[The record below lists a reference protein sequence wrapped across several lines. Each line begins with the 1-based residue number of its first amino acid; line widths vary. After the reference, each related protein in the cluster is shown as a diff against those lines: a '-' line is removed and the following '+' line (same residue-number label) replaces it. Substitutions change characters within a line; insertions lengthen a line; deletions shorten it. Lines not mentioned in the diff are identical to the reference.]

1 MSKKVDER
9 VVEMRFDNQQFE
21 SGVKTTMSTLDKLK
35 AALKFPSSTKSLD
48 SISNAAK
55 KVDFSGMQK
64 GIETVNAR
72 FSAMQVVGMTAL
84 SNITSAAMRAG
95 TNLVKSF
102 TIDPVVSGFKEYE
115 LQMNSIQTILANTKS
130 KGTTMSDVTAALDEL
145 NEYADLTIYNFAEM
159 TKNIGTFTAAG
170 VDLDTSVGAIK
181 GIANLGAMSSSTSSQ
196 VNTAMYQLSQA
207 LATGRVSLMDWNS
220 VVNAGMGGEQFQ
232 NALKRTAKNFGYDV
246 DEMIKK
252 YGSFR
257 ESLTQ
262 GGWLTAE
269 VLNET
274 LNQIG
279 GAYDATALKAK
290 GYSDDQIAA
299 ILDLADTATKAA
311 TEVKTFTQ
319 LMDTLKEAAG
329 SGFAKMWQNIF
340 GDFEQAKEFFSG
352 LHEMLEPIVT
362 GPIDAINSVI
372 EGAMGGGGSRWSEFT
387 GQLDKA
393 GVSVDSF
400 QKKLSEVASAKGVD
414 LSALINEYG
423 SLEKAMT
430 SGKISS
436 DMVSEALSGLAS
448 STDLATESTRSL
460 AEWQKVVDDVWL
472 GVYGNIDTGR
482 VERLAAAGWE
492 YAEVQKLV
500 NMTVDGHRLT
510 LEDLTAAQIESMGYT
525 KEQSEALANLAAEA
539 KKSGGDINTLINDI
553 LAPKRSGRELF
564 LEGLENILTAIIKPL
579 QAVGKAFSEVFGI
592 DSDGLYELIE
602 GFNEFSKEIIMAPAD
617 LEKLQSTFKG
627 LFSIVHLLATGF
639 GKTLTFALKAV
650 NAVLAPFG
658 TDLLSITGVIGEAIY
673 YFDQWVTSGTVI
685 EDVLSGIGDVFS
697 WIIEPMSG
705 FFEGFASL
713 PGISTA
719 LEFFGGLLDGIV
731 GYFKK
736 FNGLGSGTIFKEI
749 LRDVQNFLGGFQ
761 DAFNKI
767 KNLTWEDVLEGLT
780 GFGEKVGEFFTNL
793 IEDMKEIG
801 PDIIE
806 GLQNG
811 LLDGAEG
818 IVKFLQDLGTK
829 IIEAICAVLGIH
841 SPSTVFFEIGTNI
854 VQGLCNGIRYLS
866 DEVSGVIYDLVED
879 IKYALSGVDWGV
891 VIPVA
896 GAIGA
901 FAVLYQMTDALQGF
915 AQAAKDFASPMKS
928 ISNLGGSLKTTVD
941 GFNNL
946 MGFTQNNTSIKF
958 KQMAEGVKILAE
970 AIAILAGSVAALT
983 LVDQSKLLNAVLTIG
998 GLAAIIGVLAWA
1010 LNRFAAGGTV
1020 LEALQLDTTLLSL
1033 GAAFALLAVS
1043 AKILSG
1049 IDETGFENA
1058 KDMITLF
1065 ASVITALIAVSAFGG
1080 ARIGA
1085 ATIFLD
1091 QIGKAFLLLGVAA
1104 RLLGGMDARSMR
1116 NAQDMITTF
1125 AAVVI
1130 ALMLVSAI
1138 AGGHIGSVGGGNIG
1152 QAIQYLSQIGKAFL
1166 LLGIAARLLGG
1177 MDAGSMRNAQE
1188 MLLSFSGI
1196 VGVLML
1202 FAAIG
1207 GHRVG
1212 EATATLSQVGIAF
1225 LAIGVAARLLGG
1237 MSKEQIENAKE
1248 ALYAFTGVISVLMIV
1263 GSLAK
1268 GVSKGVAS
1276 SILSMSLAIG
1286 ILAGVSV
1293 LLSYVKLEDMY
1304 QGVAVVTVF
1313 GLLVSLMAQSARGV
1327 RDVKGT
1333 MIGMAVAIG
1342 VMAAAVVVLSFIR
1355 PDKLYGAAAA
1365 LGFLILTLSAAIAA
1379 TGKMPTKVGPIIAMI
1394 AAVAAAAGA
1403 VKILAEM
1410 KPENVLPA
1418 ALGLSAVLLAMAG
1431 ALKIIAGISSVS
1443 LEAIGGMAALTI
1455 IVGALSVII
1464 SSMNGID
1471 PLGAVA
1477 NAIALGVLINALA
1490 VAVGIISG
1498 VKSVSLEAIG
1508 GMAALTIIV
1517 GALSS
1522 VIVSMNGINPISAIA
1537 NAVALGVLINAL
1549 AFALNL
1555 MDGVNSISS
1564 SAYGAVILLAAIT
1577 AALGLGVIAP
1587 MNDLNPINSI
1597 ANALSLSILI
1607 NALVIAATILGVGA
1621 GFITAASAAIGPLA
1635 AVIGGLAAIVAAA
1648 GAINQIP
1655 GAQWLISEGGA
1666 FLTELGNAIG
1676 GFVGGI
1682 VGGALAGIT
1691 SGLPQIGTNLSG
1703 FAENLE
1709 PFVETMSGMNP
1720 NVGDSLVALATGL
1733 AAFTG
1738 AGFLDN
1744 LTAFFSGGA
1753 SGIEQIATQLPLLGV
1768 GLAGFAI
1775 AVAPIS
1781 DMDKIGTAATAFK
1794 NLAEAMA
1801 TVPNSGGW
1809 LGDILGGK
1817 DYSGFAEG
1825 MESIGKGLVAFDD
1838 ATTDVDTDTITTR
1851 VDALKTV
1858 MEALSGVPNTG
1869 GWLQMLLGEQDWE
1882 NYSEGMG
1889 AMAEGLATFDTNTQG
1904 IQTEGII
1911 ERVNALKAV
1920 MEALSSVPNSG
1931 GFLQK
1936 LLGEQDWE
1944 GYATGMTQ
1952 IALGLWNFD
1961 YYTRGIEDFERF
1973 NTVVNSLKLLIGGMA
1988 EIPSEGG
1995 MLTTLFDGE
2004 VDYQKFASGLV
2015 SIGEAMGKF
2024 AEKTAGIEDTAV
2036 LSSVVNSTRAL
2047 MDGLANINAEGGL
2060 LDEMMSGGETFTTF
2074 STSLTSLGGAIS
2086 AYAGSVADATYDNVS
2101 ASIAAARSVLSF
2113 INDTAGLD
2121 TSGVLSF
2128 VLAVNTLASA
2138 NIGEML
2144 EVFNAASADFAESG
2158 KGLIQAVADGISSN
2172 QSSVVDAV
2180 SAAMGDAKSEA
2191 NDSAGEFGE
2200 TGEKIVSEV
2209 VDGIDGSGGDIGTEL
2224 NSAITDAKNNAD
2236 TSGFYSVGRNIVNGV
2251 ASGIRDYASS
2261 VARAAAQMVTDAKNA
2276 ANAAAD
2282 SHSPSRVFRY
2292 QVAAFMGQGMVLGLK
2307 DYQPEAKKAGSGL
2320 GRSAIDGVS
2329 STISML
2335 SDALNTDLDVNPTIR
2350 PVLDLSDV
2358 RSGADSINGMFD
2370 SLVPMDVLGRVNSIS
2385 RSMDSRIQ
2393 NGSFNDVVGAIDKLR
2408 TNLSELG
2415 GTTYNVNGVT
2425 YDDGT
2430 NVANAVND
2438 LTRAIRLE
2446 RRV

>member
-170 VDLDTSVGAIK
+170 VDLNTAVGAIK
-181 GIANLGAMSSSTSSQ
+181 GIANLGAMSSSTSTQ

-246 DEMIKK
+246 DGMIKK

-262 GGWLTAE
+262 GGWLTAD
-269 VLNET
+269 VLKET

-414 LSALINEYG
+414 LSGLIKEYG
-423 SLEKAMT
+423 SLEKAMA
-430 SGKISS
+430 SGKITS
-436 DMVSEALSGLAS
+436 DMVSEALGGLAA
-448 STDLATESTRSL
+448 STDNVTASTRSL
-460 AEWQKVVDDVWL
+460 AEWQKVVDDVWY
-472 GVYGNIDTGR
+472 GTYGNIDTGR

-564 LEGLENILTAIIKPL
+564 LEGLENVLTAIIKPL

-602 GFNEFSKEIIMAPAD
+602 GFNEFSKEIIMAPDD

-639 GKTLTFALKAV
+639 GKTLTLALKAV

-719 LEFFGGLLDGIV
+719 LEFFGGLLDGIL

-749 LRDVQNFLGGFQ
+749 LRDVQDFLGGFQ
-761 DAFNKI
+761 DTFNKI
-767 KNLTWEDVLEGLT
+767 KNLTWEDVLDGLT
-780 GFGEKVGEFFTNL
+780 GFGKKVGEFFTNL

-901 FAVLYQMTDALQGF
+901 FAILYQMTDALQGF

-970 AIAILAGSVAALT
+970 AIAILAGSVVALT
-983 LVDQSKLLNAVLTIG
+983 VVDQSKLRGALLTIG
-998 GLAAIIGVLAWA
+998 GLAAIIGALAWA
-1010 LNRFAAGGTV
+1010 LNRFATGGQV
-1020 LEALQLDTTLLSL
+1020 LEALQLNTTLLSL
-1033 GAAFALLAVS
+1033 GATFALLAVS

-1065 ASVITALIAVSAFGG
+1065 ASVITALIVVSAFGG

-1091 QIGKAFLLLGVAA
+1091 QIGKAFLLLGIAA
-1104 RLLGGMDARSMR
+1104 RLLGGMDRSSM
-1116 NAQDMITTF
+1116 NSAQEMITTF

-1130 ALMLVSAI
+1130 ALMAISIIGGPRASAC
-1138 AGGHIGSVGGGNIG
+1138 
-1152 QAIQYLSQIGKAFL
+1152 IQFLSQIGIAFL
-1166 LLGIAARLLGG
+1166 LLGVAARLLGG
-1177 MDAGSMRNAQE
+1177 MDAGSMRSAQE
-1188 MLLSFSGI
+1188 MMLSFAGI
-1196 VGVLML
+1196 VGIFMILAR
-1202 FAAIG
+1202 FGGAKAGAA
-1207 GHRVG
+1207 
-1212 EATATLSQVGIAF
+1212 TMFLSQVGIAF
-1225 LAIGVAARLLGG
+1225 LALGAAARLLGG
-1237 MSKEQIENAKE
+1237 LSKDEIENAKE
-1248 ALYAFTGVISVLMIV
+1248 ALWAFTGVISVLMIV

-1286 ILAGVSV
+1286 VLAGVAV
-1293 LLSYVKLEDMY
+1293 LLSYVKLENMY
-1304 QGVAVVTVF
+1304 QGVAVVTAF
-1313 GLLVSLMAQSARGV
+1313 GLLVSLMAKSARGV

-1342 VMAAAVVVLSFIR
+1342 VMAAAVAVLSFIR

-1365 LGFLILTLSAAIAA
+1365 LGFLILTLAAAIAA
-1379 TGKMPTKVGPIIAMI
+1379 SGKAATKVGPLIAI
-1394 AAVAAAAGA
+1394 LAVVTASAAA

-1410 KPENVLPA
+1410 KPENVISS
-1418 ALGLSAVLLAMAG
+1418 ALGLSALMVALAVTMRILA
-1431 ALKIIAGISSVS
+1431 KVHSVS
-1443 LEAIGGMAALTI
+1443 KTAIGGVYALLPVVSI
-1455 IVGALSVII
+1455 LGGII
-1464 SSMNGID
+1464 SAMNGID
-1471 PLGAVA
+1471 PLGAVV
-1477 NAIALGVLINALA
+1477 NATALGVLVNALSA
-1490 VAVGIISG
+1490 ALVIMANVKNVSG
-1498 VKSVSLEAIG
+1498 EAIG
-1508 GMAALTIIV
+1508 GVYALTVVV
-1517 GALSS
+1517 GALS
-1522 VIVSMNGINPISAIA
+1522 VIIGSMNGLNPLNSVA
-1537 NAVALGVLINAL
+1537 NALALSVLVNAL
-1549 AFALNL
+1549 AFALNAMAQVKNVSL
-1555 MDGVNSISS
+1555 EAVGGIAVLTLVV
-1564 SAYGAVILLAAIT
+1564 GALSVII
-1577 AALGLGVIAP
+1577 GS
-1587 MNDLNPINSI
+1587 MNDLNPAASI
-1597 ANALSLSILI
+1597 GNAIALGILI
-1607 NALVIAATILGVGA
+1607 NALAAAAAILG
-1621 GFITAASAAIGPLA
+1621 FASAAIAGAAATIGPFLIVMA
-1635 AVIGGLAAIVAAA
+1635 GITAIVAAA
-1648 GAINQIP
+1648 GAIALIP
-1655 GAQWLISEGGA
+1655 GATWLMNQGA
-1666 FLTELGNAIG
+1666 ELLGAIGNAIG
-1676 GFVGGI
+1676 SFVGGI
-1682 VGGALAGIT
+1682 IGGVA
-1691 SGLPQIGTNLSG
+1691 SGVTNALPQIGANLSS

-1709 PFVETMSGMNP
+1709 PFMAVIGSIDPSFADSMGAFASG
-1720 NVGDSLVALATGL
+1720 LLAI
-1733 AAFTG
+1733 TG
-1738 AGFLDN
+1738 AGLLDK
-1744 LTAFFSGGA
+1744 LSAIFGDKK
-1753 SGIEQIATQLPLLGV
+1753 SGIQQLSENLPIFGEA
-1768 GLAGFAI
+1768 LAGFANSLDGSNM
-1775 AVAPIS
+1775 ANVA
-1781 DMDKIGTAATAFK
+1781 IGAQAFK
-1794 NLAEAMA
+1794 ALAEAMA
-1801 TVPNSGGW
+1801 TIPSEGGFMG
-1809 LGDILGGK
+1809 LLTGGK
-1817 DYSGFAEG
+1817 DYSGFADG
-1825 MESIGKGLVAFDD
+1825 MEDIAAGLVAFDEK
-1838 ATTDVDTDTITTR
+1838 TTGIQVDTITTR
-1851 VDALKTV
+1851 VNALKTV

-1869 GWLQMLLGEQDWE
+1869 GWLQMLLGEQNWD
-1882 NYSEGMG
+1882 NYSTGMG

-1936 LLGEQDWE
+1936 LLGEQNWE

-1961 YYTRGIEDFERF
+1961 YYTKSIEDFERF
-1973 NTVVNSLKLLIGGMA
+1973 NSIVDSLKLLIGGLA
-1988 EIPSEGG
+1988 TIPSEGG
-1995 MLTTLFDGE
+1995 LLDTLFGDGT

-2015 SIGEAMGKF
+2015 SIGGAMGKF
-2024 AEKTAGIEDTAV
+2024 AEQTAGIEDTAV
-2036 LSSVVNSTRAL
+2036 LTSVVNSTRAL

-2060 LDEMMSGGETFTTF
+2060 LDQMMSGGETFATF
-2074 STSLTSLGGAIS
+2074 STSLTALGGAIS
-2086 AYAGSVADATYDNVS
+2086 AYAGSVANATYDNVS

-2138 NIGEML
+2138 NISEML

-2158 KGLIQAVADGISSN
+2158 KGLIQAVADGISGN

-2180 SAAMGDAKSEA
+2180 SAAMSDAKSEA

-2200 TGEKIVSEV
+2200 TGENIVSEV
-2209 VDGIDGSGGDIGTEL
+2209 VDGIDSSGGDIGTEL

-2251 ASGIRDYASS
+2251 SSGIRDYASS

-2370 SLVPMDVLGRVNSIS
+2370 SLVPMNVLGRVNSIS